1 MKLQKVRL
9 ICSQFQPEDVMLYC
23 KKCGHFAC
31 QAHDFRLLRKTYYV
45 VVTQDIH
52 ERKITVKPH
61 HSPWTKK
68 NVEVNEKVYCAN
80 CDQDW
85 GNTATASG
93 ITLPCFKIEN
103 FVLKMSDG
111 SERTI
116 KQWSKR
122 PFEVAAAEFGD
133 FL

>member
-1 MKLQKVRL
+1 MRRFTVP
-9 ICSQFQPEDVMLYC
+9 I
-23 KKCGHFAC
+23 AT
-31 QAHDFRLLRKTYYV
+31 KTG
-45 VVTQDIH
+45 
-52 ERKITVKPH
+52 
-61 HSPWTKK
+61 
-68 NVEVNEKVYCAN
+68 
-80 CDQDW
+80 

-103 FVLKMSDG
+103 FVLKMSEG